1 MKKKTN
7 TTPVF
12 IGAGENRISLTPVE
26 GTWTH
31 EDQEVAMYFK
41 APNGTRE
48 IVLDALQKVTTVD
61 EKGNI
66 TTTNTNVIVWEMPN
80 DLKVLRKS
88 KDGKWYFTVE
98 VTDEMLESWTDMI
111 VENVRPKGAVS
122 KKNQPVIDNARAKL
136 QAKLGK
142 VGNSVSI
149 TDDEF
154 TL

>member
-7 TTPVF
+7 TTPVL
-12 IGAGENRISLTPVE
+12 IGAGENQISLKPVN
-26 GTWTH
+26 GNWTH
-31 EDQEVAMYFK
+31 EGQKVAMYFK
-41 APNGTRE
+41 APNGARK
-48 IVLDALQKVTTVD
+48 IVVDALQKVTTVD
-61 EKGNI
+61 EKGNV
-66 TTTNTNVIVWEMPN
+66 TTTNTNVIVWDMPN

-88 KDGKWYFTVE
+88 EEGNWYFTVE

-122 KKNQPVIDNARAKL
+122 EKNQPVIDNAQAKL
-136 QAKLGK
+136 QAKLAK
-142 VGNSVSI
+142 MGNSVSI

>member
-7 TTPVF
+7 TTPVK
-12 IGAGENRISLTPVE
+12 IGAGENRITLTPVE

-31 EDQEVAMYFK
+31 EGQKVALFFK
-41 APNGTRE
+41 APEGARE

-61 EKGNI
+61 KKGNI

-80 DLKVLRKS
+80 DLKVLHQS
-88 KDGKWYFTVE
+88 KEGNWYFTVE
-98 VTDEMLESWTDMI
+98 INDEMLESWMDMI
-111 VENVRPKGAVS
+111 VENFRPKKVVS
-122 KKNQPVIDNARAKL
+122 EKNQPVIDNARAKL
-136 QAKLGK
+136 QAKLAEM
-142 VGNSVSI
+142 GNSVSI